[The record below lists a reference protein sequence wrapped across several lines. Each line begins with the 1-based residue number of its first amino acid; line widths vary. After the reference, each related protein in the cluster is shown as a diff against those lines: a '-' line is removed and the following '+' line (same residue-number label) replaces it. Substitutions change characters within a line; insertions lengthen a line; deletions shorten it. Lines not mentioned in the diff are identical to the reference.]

1 MICEHCGK
9 EYQRGAVAYRRNRH
23 CSRSCKSA
31 AVRKITPEALR
42 EAALAGMTNR
52 DMARKFETNRAT
64 VLKWLRADGVFEQWA
79 RHRYKKCA
87 VAA

>member
-9 EYQRGAVAYRRNRH
+9 EYQRGTVAYRRNRH

-42 EAALAGMTNR
+42 EAALMGMTNT

-64 VLKWLRADGVFEQWA
+64 VRKWLEIDGLLQEWS
-79 RHRYKKCA
+79 HRRFKKCA